1 MDNKKNTKH
10 FLTLFITIL
19 FFNALL
25 NGQSIQK
32 TSPDSLTLKVI
43 IARAVESHPSISI
56 AEEALNSAD
65 ARISLA
71 RTGYYP
77 EIDAN
82 ANFSNLGPVTKL
94 NIPDMG
100 SFQLYPENNYSAA
113 VNYRQVIYNFG
124 RTRQNIEIEKEGKT
138 IGEQA
143 LEQVKQRISL
153 LAVNNYYTL
162 AYLQSALMI
171 KDEQLNALNDHLN
184 QVTKMMETGS
194 ATEYQVLTTRVR
206 ISAVESQKVDLQ
218 AALEAQQAFLNS
230 LLGNDEI
237 SVPVVKDDLE
247 AELSDLPGDSLFSY
261 AMKNRN
267 EILINEER
275 TSLAELRYDLMKL
288 QNKPL
293 LSFVATGG
301 AKNGYVPQLGEL
313 KPNYVVGLG
322 LRVPIFDGMKNKY
335 NLAQAKSAILSST
348 YETESTKRSVT
359 NELKE
364 SQAYMNAAEK
374 KIIQFGLQLEQA
386 QKAYSLALTSFNSG
400 VITNLD
406 LLDANTAVSESRL
419 MLLKAKIDYA
429 ASIYKFRAALG
440 ERLY

>member
-113 VNYRQVIYNFG
+113 VNYRQVIYDFG